1 MKLFAEPQHLTKD
14 KPEDENAAL
23 TEIDYEEQTAGYQA
37 AYSRLAASETI
48 PVDPVA
54 YVRDPRE
61 FLGQELSRVMDE
73 VPDVVVTFHQ
83 RSTMSHWAAK
93 HAHGTLG
100 QHLQD
105 GFPHLATFPKRLRFT
120 WNIKVWEWEDGP
132 SRMHNEALIQ
142 EWQI

>member
-1 MKLFAEPQHLTKD
+1 MKLFAEPRHLTKD

-61 FLGQELSRVMDE
+61 FLGQELSRLVKADPR
-73 VPDVVVTFHQ
+73 VKSLLTADASVAPFL
-83 RSTMSHWAAK
+83 RALAA
-93 HAHGTLG
+93 AG
-100 QHLQD
+100 
-105 GFPHLATFPKRLRFT
+105 
-120 WNIKVWEWEDGP
+120 V
-132 SRMHNEALIQ
+132 AL
-142 EWQI
+142 